1 MEQYAL
7 EYGFS
12 HHITGTKD
20 KAQERYIVVFLV
32 LFSCVKIFLKNF
44 FSLYSNHTSLSSVG
58 AERGKCPFSP
68 VQKGGVMMKPTS
80 FETAI
85 RLQFNTL
92 VKRVVDTTVKDYEKE
107 LYRRA
112 KREIPFSEL
121 PDIMVES
128 FASDEEYAIEKIV
141 FVACGIE
148 IPVEIG
154 ELAAA
159 LEKLPEKKRNVLL
172 LSYFEEYS
180 DSVIAEL
187 MNVTR
192 NGIYKRRMS
201 ALKQMKDI
209 LQEEMIDDEY

>member
-1 MEQYAL
+1 
-7 EYGFS
+7 
-12 HHITGTKD
+12 
-20 KAQERYIVVFLV
+20 
-32 LFSCVKIFLKNF
+32 
-44 FSLYSNHTSLSSVG
+44 
-58 AERGKCPFSP
+58 
-68 VQKGGVMMKPTS
+68 MKPTS